1 MNSDFEDDDLDE
13 EISEPCAEG
22 SGVTIEDFVAYMPA
36 HSYFFTPCRDAW
48 SERSVNARLPRQK
61 ALGKNGKPK
70 RIKGEPVYI
79 SASRWLD
86 QNRPVEQMTWCPGLP
101 MLIPDQLVVDGG
113 WIERKGVTC
122 FNLYRP
128 PRIKPGDASK
138 AGPWLDHVRKIY
150 PDDTDHIINYLAQRV
165 QRPQEKINHAL
176 VLGGAQGI
184 GKDTIIE
191 PAKHAVGPWNFHE
204 VSPQQMLG
212 RFNGFIK
219 SVILRVSE
227 ARDLGEVNR
236 FSFYEHMKAYTAAPP
251 DVLRVDEKNLREHS
265 VLNACGIVLTTN
277 HSTDGIYLPADDR
290 RHYVAWSTSKKE
302 QFSKEYWQE
311 LWGWYYGDGGI
322 EHVAAYLMAR
332 DISGFDPKAPPP
344 KTPAFW
350 NIVNANLAPEDDE
363 LADVLAALDNPD
375 AITVPQLIAAATGA
389 AAEWLMDRRNRRA
402 MPHRMERCGYVS
414 VHAPYREDGRWVI
427 EGKLLTIY
435 AKATLS
441 GSEQQQAAREL
452 QKKSQKSGS
461 SSKSW
466 SDSLQ

>member
-251 DVLRVDEKNLREHS
+251 DVLRVDEKKPARAQRPQRVRYRPHDKPQHRWHLSARRRSPALRGLVDLEERTI
-265 VLNACGIVLTTN
+265 LEG
-277 HSTDGIYLPADDR
+277 
-290 RHYVAWSTSKKE
+290 
-302 QFSKEYWQE
+302 
-311 LWGWYYGDGGI
+311 
-322 EHVAAYLMAR
+322 
-332 DISGFDPKAPPP
+332 
-344 KTPAFW
+344 
-350 NIVNANLAPEDDE
+350 
-363 LADVLAALDNPD
+363 VLAGAVGLVLRRWRHRARRGLPHG
-375 AITVPQLIAAATGA
+375 ARHLWLRPEGA
-389 AAEWLMDRRNRRA
+389 AAQDAGVLE
-402 MPHRMERCGYVS
+402 HRQRQPS
-414 VHAPYREDGRWVI
+414 ARGR
-427 EGKLLTIY
+427 
-435 AKATLS
+435 
-441 GSEQQQAAREL
+441 
-452 QKKSQKSGS
+452 
-461 SSKSW
+461 
-466 SDSLQ
+466 